1 MTGQSSNL
9 THTPSNILN
18 ALLTALFPTCTTQHQ
33 HQPQNHKTLTNKS
46 FCIVNT
52 VERVCFR
59 YHSHSF
65 LSPKSWW
72 CFWNTFNIIDCTRNR
87 KISCYFLLNHN
98 INIPDMYY
106 TKDIK
111 VILGLQI
118 KLCQAAATTTIS

>member
-52 VERVCFR
+52 VEREFALGII
-59 YHSHSF
+59 HILFSHQSHDDAF
-65 LSPKSWW
+65 E
-72 CFWNTFNIIDCTRNR
+72 I
-87 KISCYFLLNHN
+87 LL
-98 INIPDMYY
+98 ILLIVL
-106 TKDIK
+106 
-111 VILGLQI
+111 VIE
-118 KLCQAAATTTIS
+118 K